1 MADAP
6 LNPALRQ
13 VAEQYLGRSL
23 LPQEAQTLMA
33 FQQKTQN
40 PSAQAPIQQARQQTQ
55 HAISNGH
62 HHANANM
69 RDLLSSIQASSS
81 QALQVQEAEEQA
93 ILKLLEG
100 TQSLAELRPSSLQP
114 AMNALQPGSQLA
126 LSQIAEHLSNLAR
139 QEVEQCFQQYF
150 GPLSA
155 QLQEVVMKLQIKDA
169 VPNSAAPAV
178 PPAPAPQPTALEM
191 PAAPNAQM
199 APTSTPAI
207 SATQNM
213 ADASPAP
220 AANAPTADVHIPPA
234 PPSMQ

>member
-1 MADAP
+1 MANAP

-23 LPQEAQTLMA
+23 QPEEAQTLMA

-155 QLQEVVMKLQIKDA
+155 QLQEVVMKLQAMDTA
-169 VPNSAAPAV
+169 PQAAPVSQPATAAA
-178 PPAPAPQPTALEM
+178 PPAMDAQAMATASP
-191 PAAPNAQM
+191 PAAPLPQ
-199 APTSTPAI
+199 S
-207 SATQNM
+207 M

-220 AANAPTADVHIPPA
+220 AANEPAADIHTPPA

>member
-23 LPQEAQTLMA
+23 QPQETQTLA
-33 FQQKTQN
+33 LFQQKAQS
-40 PSAQAPIQQARQQTQ
+40 PSSPTAPIQQARQQTQ
-55 HAISNGH
+55 HAISHGH

-114 AMNALQPGSQLA
+114 AMGNLQPGSQLA

-155 QLQEVVMKLQIKDA
+155 QLQEVVMKLQAMDA
-169 VPNSAAPAV
+169 AQPAITQNAAAPAMD
-178 PPAPAPQPTALEM
+178 AQMMATASP
-191 PAAPNAQM
+191 PAAPS
-199 APTSTPAI
+199 P
-207 SATQNM
+207 QNM
-213 ADASPAP
+213 ADVSPAP
-220 AANAPTADVHIPPA
+220 AANEPAADVHTPPA